1 MEFLKVTGNWFRF
14 FFFSLFFVFVFRV
27 VSEKPVR
34 YLRAFKERK
43 LVTSKLVFARPI
55 VFRCVRWVRVR
66 VWASGSGLPAAAASG
81 NGKK

>member
-1 MEFLKVTGNWFRF
+1 MEFLEVTGNWFRF
-14 FFFSLFFVFVFRV
+14 LFLFFFRV

-55 VFRCVRWVRVR
+55 VFRCCVRWVR
-66 VWASGSGLPAAAASG
+66 VWASGSGLPAAAAAAAAASA